1 MKNEK
6 PRIGFI
12 GLGIMGKPMATNL
25 IRAGYPLTVYNRSKA
40 SVKELVSKGA
50 KSADTSRELAEQV
63 DVVIDMV
70 TDAPD
75 VEQVLLQKDG
85 VSDAARSGQ
94 IVIDMS
100 TNSPETAISV
110 SAQLEKKGLDFLD
123 APVTGGDKGAREGTL
138 TIMVGGR
145 KETFEKCLPIFRAM
159 GKEIVYMGLVGCGQA
174 AKLCNQA
181 AVAINAL
188 GTCESLLLGSAY
200 NLPSK
205 ELLRVLTSGAAS
217 SWSLVNLGPRIASGD
232 YEPGFKA
239 SNLHKDLRYIMSVAE
254 KKRLSLPGNALVQ
267 QLFNAV
273 MAQDLGERGTQVLIK
288 VLVQLS
294 KKELPSQSA

>member
-110 SAQLEKKGLDFLD
+110 SAQLEKKGLNFLD

-145 KETFEKCLPIFRAM
+145 KETFEKCLPIFQAM
-159 GKEIVYMGLVGCGQA
+159 GKEIVYMGPVGCGQA